1 MKFLKSMTS
10 KLSKTVS
17 TVLIRLLDQYL
28 LNPEICWHFKIF
40 ICGSKFSKIEISRFR
55 PEIGRS
61 TLFSNRIHLD
71 VFSHQRGSGLSQI
84 QHLYTRFC
92 EKPWKSGFYSVW
104 HVEYFTLVEYSTES
118 EISIIKKFITSAKFY
133 ILTVF
138 S

>member
-1 MKFLKSMTS
+1 MMF
-10 KLSKTVS
+10 KLSKTLSIV
-17 TVLIRLLDQYL
+17 IIGRLNQNLWNLEISSYVEIFL
-28 LNPEICWHFKIF
+28 CEFLN
-40 ICGSKFSKIEISRFR
+40 SKFTFGRLR

-71 VFSHQRGSGLSQI
+71 VFSHQSGSGLSQI

-104 HVEYFTLVEYSTES
+104 HVEYSTLVEYSTGS
-118 EISIIKKFITSAKFY
+118 EISIIKKFITSATIY

-138 S
+138 P

>member
-1 MKFLKSMTS
+1 MMF
-10 KLSKTVS
+10 KLPKTLS
-17 TVLIRLLDQYL
+17 TVILRHLDQNLWDLKFSPY
-28 LNPEICWHFKIF
+28 IKIL
-40 ICGSKFSKIEISRFR
+40 ICGFWISKFKFGRFR

-104 HVEYFTLVEYSTES
+104 HVEYSTLVEYSTES
-118 EISIIKKFITSAKFY
+118 EISIIKKFITLATFY
-133 ILTVF
+133 IPTIF